1 MKNTGKRTITIL
13 LTLVMAITIL
23 LGNGIEARADEYFLR
38 FDDLKGHELKSGDVI
53 IPDDAFTW
61 FYFTFYDG
69 NDGSISVT
77 IKMRCTE
84 RHTIQTSYSD
94 GNGKTVRTNAKWKCV
109 KLGPFPSSPS
119 YLVLQGEHYDP
130 QTEEKKPESTSPKEA
145 TNQLNVAAQPEI
157 AEAPEEVHLCN
168 MEWVT
173 TKEPSVGEDGEEC
186 YRCSSCGRTEQKM
199 PIPGAVAYVKD
210 LYGYIKDAAENG
222 LVTYDAKTNT
232 AISDYIIQKMAER
245 RDVTT
250 VISFEYKGEKYQIT
264 FSPEADYD
272 ALLNDEEQFYGYL
285 GLSGYKGITV
295 EKLSAS

>member
-1 MKNTGKRTITIL
+1 MKNTGKRVVTIL
-13 LTLVMAITIL
+13 LTLMITITTL
-23 LGNGIEARADEYFLR
+23 LGNRIEARAAEYFVADDIRGCEVKIGDIINASWTAGYTLR
-38 FDDLKGHELKSGDVI
+38 
-53 IPDDAFTW
+53 
-61 FYFTFYDG
+61 FYDG
-69 NDGSISVT
+69 NDPNLMIMINVGSGQT
-77 IKMRCTE
+77 
-84 RHTIQTSYSD
+84 HTLQASYSD
-94 GNGKTVRTNAKWKCV
+94 GNGKTVGTNTKWHCADQ
-109 KLGPFPSSPS
+109 GSSD
-119 YLVLQGEHYDP
+119 LILKGEPYST
-130 QTEEKKPESTSPKEA
+130 QTEEKKPESTPPKEM
-145 TNQLNVAAQPEI
+145 TNQPDVEDQPEI
-157 AEAPEEVHLCN
+157 AEEVHLCN

-199 PIPGAVAYVKD
+199 PIPGAEAYVKD
-210 LYGYIKDAAENG
+210 LYGFIKDAAENG

-232 AISDYIIQKMAER
+232 AISDYILQKMAER

-250 VISFEYKGEKYQIT
+250 VISFEYKGEKYRIT

>member
-1 MKNTGKRTITIL
+1 MRNTGKRVVTIL
-13 LTLVMAITIL
+13 LTLVMTIMAL
-23 LGNGIEARADEYFLR
+23 LGNGIEARAADYWTYGMGEAVV
-38 FDDLKGHELKSGDVI
+38 KVGDVI
-53 IPDDAFTW
+53 HPSYESLSICFV
-61 FYFTFYDG
+61 DG
-69 NDGSISVT
+69 NDNSHRVYVT
-77 IKMRCTE
+77 IGDKKSS
-84 RHTIQTSYSD
+84 HTFQKSYDD
-94 GNGKTVRTNAKWKCV
+94 GKGGMVRTNTTWTCV
-109 KLGPFPSSPS
+109 DN
-119 YLVLQGEHYDP
+119 LVLSIYFVGESYDP
-130 QTEEKKPESTSPKEA
+130 QTEEKKPESAPRKEVEDH
-145 TNQLNVAAQPEI
+145 VADQPEI
-157 AEAPEEVHLCN
+157 VVAPEEVHLCN

-232 AISDYIIQKMAER
+232 AISDYILQKMAER

-295 EKLSAS
+295 EKVDPQS

>member
-1 MKNTGKRTITIL
+1 MKSKGKRIITAL
-13 LTLVMAITIL
+13 LAIMMTITIL
-23 LGNGIEARADEYFLR
+23 LGNGIEARAAEYS
-38 FDDLKGHELKSGDVI
+38 LKDKNVMGYEFESGDVI
-53 IPDDAFTW
+53 IPYDAFSW
-61 FYFTFYDG
+61 FNFTFYDG
-69 NDGSISVT
+69 NDGRISV
-77 IKMRCTE
+77 IIRMKCTE
-84 RHTIQTSYSD
+84 RHTIQTSYKNEKNEIV
-94 GNGKTVRTNAKWKCV
+94 GTGAKWKCID
-109 KLGPFPSSPS
+109 
-119 YLVLQGEHYDP
+119 QGSAHLDLIGEPYIP
-130 QTEEKKPESTSPKEA
+130 QTEEKKPESAPRKEV
-145 TNQLNVAAQPEI
+145 TNQPDVADQPEI
-157 AEAPEEVHLCN
+157 VVAPEEVHLCN

-232 AISDYIIQKMAER
+232 AISDYILQKMAER

-250 VISFEYKGEKYQIT
+250 VISFEYKGEKYRIT

-285 GLSGYKGITV
+285 GLSEHKGITV
-295 EKLSAS
+295 EKADPQS